1 MTHHG
6 RDLQRRRDL
15 SRVVV
20 MESGLADLVRAPE

>member
-20 MESGLADLVRAPE
+20 MES